1 MLACGSARVQ
11 EGEGATSMSED
22 GSITEAARAYAA
34 AYAAQYSQ
42 RDLAVA
48 LQLYE
53 RLIALH
59 PSAREARYSR
69 TQIQNIADAVVPEQD
84 RLDAQI
90 ELVFAHLESQT
101 P

>member
-1 MLACGSARVQ
+1 
-11 EGEGATSMSED
+11 MSDD
-22 GSITEAARAYAA
+22 GSITEVARAYKA
-34 AYAAQYSQ
+34 AYVAQYFQ

-90 ELVFAHLESQT
+90 ELALAHLESQSL
-101 P
+101 